1 MKYKRTFLVLL
12 ACILV
17 TSCADD
23 DLAMLGAVATGAA
36 ANYAGTNGDTA
47 TAASLLDTQQQ
58 IMNEEANTEA
68 YNADRQQA
76 APAAA
81 SQTNYVT
88 ANAVP
93 GKPGFAISPTSGK
106 AVDVDGI
113 PAGTLVEDPTAP
125 GSRFRVPQNS
135 TSGTQANSS
144 RSSGSGITGTW
155 KNSKLTWILASDG
168 TGRLIVPSVNNNG
181 VATTYMTY
189 RVNSSSGT
197 FTYTLT
203 RSTLTGTLNCA
214 GDSDQEITTN
224 KSYTANYSLSGN
236 TLTIGTEVMTR
247 N

>member
-1 MKYKRTFLVLL
+1 
-12 ACILV
+12 
-17 TSCADD
+17 
-23 DLAMLGAVATGAA
+23 MLGAVATGAA

-58 IMNEEANTEA
+58 IMNEQANTEA
-68 YNADRQQA
+68 YNAARL
-76 APAAA
+76 PASQSAA
-81 SQTNYVT
+81 SPTTYVI
-88 ANAVP
+88 ANPVP

-113 PAGTLVEDPTAP
+113 PVGTLVEDPTAP
-125 GSRFRVPQNS
+125 RSRFRVPQNS
-135 TSGTQANSS
+135 TSGPQTNSS
-144 RSSGSGITGTW
+144 RSSGSGINGTW

-189 RVNSSSGT
+189 KANSSAGT

-224 KSYTANYSLSGN
+224 KSYTENYSFSGN
-236 TLTIGTEVMTR
+236 TLTIGTEVMSR
-247 N
+247 